1 MEGLTG
7 VPQFSVPLGTEADN
21 KGPILKFVALSFAMF
36 LTLSFTQA
44 YTKREEIKANW
55 SKYHDDLLYIFAAPM
70 FKPDDDPRSRVQ
82 FATDNFNE
90 VMGEK
95 VKAIFATLLSPI
107 FTIFKLFTDALNQT
121 LGGIFNVRALMGNMW
136 KKWVEVMDMF
146 NARFNGTVHELRMVY
161 VKLQSSFQ
169 RIFAV
174 ATSSVYQAMSLINS
188 ITSFFDLM
196 ITVCI
201 AILVVLV
208 VMVVLL
214 FFVLWPMIPLILV
227 AIGIISAAG
236 FGGAVGG
243 MSEAF
248 CFAAGTRVATVDGW
262 KPIETIGLDTKLAD
276 GESVLGVITLGSSI
290 YKMYDLYG
298 VHVSGSHIV
307 FHNGT
312 PIHVEDHPDALPVWP
327 SAQPVYCLITSNQ
340 KIQVLSVAGPLV
352 FADWEEL
359 SSEDTDSLLRW
370 NRQVYIMLN
379 NAVPYASVSE
389 TNYLSEA
396 GVSGTTHVMTP
407 VGLCEIRGIRP
418 GDSVLDSTGKF
429 TRVCGLVKLQGSTA
443 RGMYTIN
450 NNAAISAGAWIRL
463 HPDAEWDQLSPN
475 SDHSEPQLYNLFTES
490 GSFRICEQAF
500 IDMRDFSDIGIDK
513 IHESYEWVLQSVKFA

>member
-1 MEGLTG
+1 MEDLKG
-7 VPQFSVPLGTEADN
+7 VPQIIEVDDS
-21 KGPILKFVALSFAMF
+21 KGPILKFVALSFALF

-70 FKPDDDPRSRVQ
+70 FKPDDDPRSRIE
-82 FATDNFNE
+82 FATDNFNT

-95 VKAIFATLLSPI
+95 VKAMFAALLSPI

-136 KKWVEVMDMF
+136 KKWMEVMDIF
-146 NARFNGTVHELRMVY
+146 NTRFNGTVHELRMVY
-161 VKLQSSFQ
+161 IKLQSSFQ
-169 RIFAV
+169 RMFAV

-248 CFAAGTRVATVDGW
+248 CFAAGTRVATADGW
-262 KPIETIGLDTKLAD
+262 TPIETITIDTKLAD
-276 GESVLGVITLGSSI
+276 GESVLGVITLGSSL
-290 YKMYDLYG
+290 YNMYDLYG

-307 FHNGT
+307 FHEGS
-312 PIHVEDHPDALPVWP
+312 PIHVEDHPDAIPTWP
-327 SAQPVYCLITSNQ
+327 SALPVYCLITSNQ
-340 KIQVLSVAGPLV
+340 KINVLSTAGPLV
-352 FADWEEL
+352 FADWEEI
-359 SSEDTDSLLRW
+359 SSDDTESLLRW

-379 NAVPYASVSE
+379 NAMPYSTVSE

-396 GVSGTTHVMTP
+396 GVSGATHVMTP
-407 VGLCEIRGIRP
+407 VGLSEIRGIRP
-418 GDSVLDSTGKF
+418 GDSVLDSNGAF
-429 TRVCGLVKLQGSTA
+429 TKVCGVVKLKGSTTK
-443 RGMYTIN
+443 GLYKMNTTSF
-450 NNAAISAGAWIRL
+450 ISAGAWIRK
-463 HPDAEWDQLSPN
+463 HNTAEWGQLAPN
-475 SDHSEPQLYNLFTES
+475 MENNTEYLYNLFTES
-490 GSFRICEQAF
+490 GSFRICEQEF
-500 IDMRDFSDIGIDK
+500 IDMRDFSDVGVDR
-513 IHESYEWVLQSVKFA
+513 IHESYDWVLQSLKFA